1 VHLITRGSTG
11 NLLSSDSIIPLISK
25 TKISQENKV
34 DIDSLLRKRK
44 LESRGAEHFEIKL
57 LREFVHNW
65 IKWTINGYSRN
76 FVKRG
81 MPPSEVCI
89 YYIYHI

>member
-11 NLLSSDSIIPLISK
+11 SLLSSDSITTLTSK
-25 TKISQENKV
+25 TKFYQENKI
-34 DIDSLLRKRK
+34 DIDSLLRRRK

-57 LREFVHNW
+57 LREFAHGW
-65 IKWTINGYSRN
+65 IKWSATGYPRS

-81 MPPSEVCI
+81 MPSSEVCMCA
-89 YYIYHI
+89 H